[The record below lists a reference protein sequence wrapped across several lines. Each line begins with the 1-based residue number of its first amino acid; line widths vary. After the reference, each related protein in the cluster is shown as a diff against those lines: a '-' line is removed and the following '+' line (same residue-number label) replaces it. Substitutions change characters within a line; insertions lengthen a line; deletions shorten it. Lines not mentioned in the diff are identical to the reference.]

1 MSTIQPKET
10 FQDLLFARDKD
21 LYGKWFTF
29 HELGKTGITFTAI
42 EKDIIQ
48 CVAIQARAV
57 TNFQGE

>member
-1 MSTIQPKET
+1 MSTIQPVT
-10 FQDLLFARDKD
+10 
-21 LYGKWFTF
+21 TF
-29 HELGKTGITFTAI
+29 HELLHERDKGLYYKWLYHGKLTAS